1 MAKALILVAI
11 LLTGCAT
18 RPIRMDGNWEPN
30 DGWGRRTAQLEPGR
44 PAMIDVTVKF

>member
-1 MAKALILVAI
+1 MAKALILAAL

-30 DGWGRRTAQLEPGR
+30 DGWGRRTAQLEPSR
-44 PAMIDVTVKF
+44 PALLTARTAF